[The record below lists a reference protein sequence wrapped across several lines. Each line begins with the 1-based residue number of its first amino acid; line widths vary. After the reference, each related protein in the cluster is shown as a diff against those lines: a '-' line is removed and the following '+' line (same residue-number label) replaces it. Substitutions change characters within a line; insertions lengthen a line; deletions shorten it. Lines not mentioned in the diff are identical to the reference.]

1 MYVSNTHFI
10 LQSVLKMIIPAR
22 WILINLINSRENNFR
37 GCNSHGWLDN
47 VKVKHSVLIWNLNI
61 TDTPHPSELIFV
73 IYQWTSYELLSLR
86 VLVIARVRSYDL
98 LLFHEMRVSFCIP
111 VPLYCLLHE
120 LQVTFYIQVTSCKW
134 LGELR
139 INF

>member
-1 MYVSNTHFI
+1 MYVSNSHFI
-10 LQSVLKMIIPAR
+10 LQSVLKMIIPVR

-73 IYQWTSYELLSLR
+73 IYQWTSYELLSPR
-86 VLVIARVRSYDL
+86 VLFIARVRSYDL
-98 LLFHEMRVSFCIP
+98 LLFHETRVSFSIR
-111 VPLYCLLHE
+111 VPTYCLLHE
-120 LQVTFYIQVTSCKW
+120 LQVTFYIQVTSCNW